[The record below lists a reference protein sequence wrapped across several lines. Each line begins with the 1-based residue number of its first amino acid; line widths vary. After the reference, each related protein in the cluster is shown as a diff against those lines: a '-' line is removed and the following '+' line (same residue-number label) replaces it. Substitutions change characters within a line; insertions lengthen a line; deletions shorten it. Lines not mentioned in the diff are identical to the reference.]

1 MTKNNIHLDNTNK
14 IKINKKKS
22 IKKQKNR
29 RVSLNRNLKNNG
41 GNLPW
46 WLQWLPIPSNN
57 NNGSWFGNNNSS
69 GWTWGNSNRGWSNS
83 DRRWGNDNRYDYRY
97 DRPYGR
103 DDYDYDNYN
112 RGTTYRISFGSDDDE
127 Y

>member
-29 RVSLNRNLKNNG
+29 RVSLNRNLKNYG
-41 GNLPW
+41 GILPW
-46 WLQWLPIPSNN
+46 WLQWLPVPSNN
-57 NNGSWFGNNNSS
+57 NNGAWFGNNNSS
-69 GWTWGNSNRGWSNS
+69 GWTWGNSDRGWSNS
-83 DRRWGNDNRYDYRY
+83 DRRWGNDNRYDNRY

-103 DDYDYDNYN
+103 NDYDNYN